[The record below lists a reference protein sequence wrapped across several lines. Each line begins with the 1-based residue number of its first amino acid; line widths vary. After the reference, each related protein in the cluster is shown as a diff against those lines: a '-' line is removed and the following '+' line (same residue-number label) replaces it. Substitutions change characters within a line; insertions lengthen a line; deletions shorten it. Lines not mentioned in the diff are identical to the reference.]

1 MRKPAFDFLTVCR
14 AEFDRLV
21 EQSPTLDDSII
32 AMYSAKFMK
41 KKKHKKGTLDSSVS
55 TESDGSPRSLLNE
68 DIEGE
73 IDHPHVCNGIHK
85 CRIYQPK
92 KEDKIAENLSNAAHK
107 LIEKKYNK
115 KWGLDRIN
123 EQVNKNAENIV
134 KNSTSTYENKK
145 ELEGLKSIGKVKSFK
160 EKINKDDVEGD
171 PAKEIKKIFKAIK
184 EDSEP
189 SVEGTTLT
197 ENIKSQLD
205 EEDKEVN
212 VVFNN
217 EIDIETGPEII
228 SHPDPEPDA
237 NPDTEPEP
245 EPEPSPEP
253 GPEPGLGTTKETQTD
268 NIEDHIVIDIKE
280 ENESLHDDLFKE
292 EKEIKDFLDKIE

>member
-1 MRKPAFDFLTVCR
+1 
-14 AEFDRLV
+14 
-21 EQSPTLDDSII
+21 
-32 AMYSAKFMK
+32 YSAKFMK
-41 KKKHKKGTLDSSVS
+41 KKKHKKGKLDSSVS

-160 EKINKDDVEGD
+160 EKINKDDIDGD

-189 SVEGTTLT
+189 SVEENTLT
-197 ENIKSQLD
+197 GNENIKSKLD
-205 EEDKEVN
+205 EEGKEVN
-212 VVFNN
+212 VEFNQ
-217 EIDIETGPEII
+217 EIDIETGHTQGLESVSNHEPDED
-228 SHPDPEPDA
+228 PDP
-237 NPDTEPEP
+237 DTKHEPEP
-245 EPEPSPEP
+245 
-253 GPEPGLGTTKETQTD
+253 
-268 NIEDHIVIDIKE
+268 
-280 ENESLHDDLFKE
+280 
-292 EKEIKDFLDKIE
+292 